1 MIRDSLVSCSELIYS
16 ILIIPSN
23 FFFNMVTVLLQII
36 PLGGRNATSYI
47 TEGFCYPAGL
57 AANSAWSGRPA
68 PSVDGL

>member
-1 MIRDSLVSCSELIYS
+1 
-16 ILIIPSN
+16 
-23 FFFNMVTVLLQII
+23 MVTVLLQII

-68 PSVDGL
+68 LFCRWAMSICWAVLTKISYHTYLD